1 MEKKF
6 FKVYVFDFFDF
17 KSFDYFEKYKDFLE
31 EDDFSFIKKQKKN
44 EKAFQRLYSR
54 LLVAYALKENK
65 FSFEK
70 IKKDKNNKP
79 YFENLPLKIGISHS
93 ETKVAVFLGN
103 VDGSVDIQIKK
114 EIKCKKENRFFC
126 VSDIEKQKNDKFYL
140 CKVFSK
146 NECIYKYGKK
156 IYKNVFFTDFSEKD
170 FFFFTI
176 SENTLPKK
184 KNVEYRGFE
193 ELLK

>member
-6 FKVYVFDFFDF
+6 FKVYVFDFSDF
-17 KSFDYFEKYKDFLE
+17 KSFDYFEKYSFFLE
-31 EDDFSFIKKQKKN
+31 EDDFSFIKKQKKE

-54 LLVAYALKENK
+54 LLVAYTLKENN

-70 IKKDKNNKP
+70 IKKDNNKP

-93 ETKVAVFLGN
+93 GTKVAVFLGN
-103 VDGSVDIQIKK
+103 VDGGIDIQIKK
-114 EIKCKKENRFFC
+114 EIKCKKENRFFG
-126 VSDIEKQKNDKFYL
+126 VFDIEKQKNDKFYL

-156 IYKNVFFTDFSEKD
+156 IDKNVFFTDFSEKD

-184 KNVEYRGFE
+184 KNVEYRDFE